1 LIRSGFF
8 FLLFIVDDVER
19 LISGAGVAFGS

>member
-1 LIRSGFF
+1 MRSVFF

-19 LISGAGVAFGS
+19 FDFRCWCGCCF